1 MATTLKEM
9 IDSDL
14 GKTISL
20 LTADTKDIAEIDK
33 YVAEY
38 EELDRTIRDT
48 QVGTVQKDK
57 VIGTGEKSKT
67 VKAIKIPVSFQ
78 KKIVSTSCAFEF
90 GAPVTLVPSEQN
102 ELFVELK
109 RLWKEN
115 RVDDKLQQAKL
126 IQKTQTQCALH
137 FFLKDVDATLKA
149 TTDNGAVKKQIKV
162 NVLSHKEGKMSPYFD
177 STGDMIAFV
186 WEYAS
191 KDVEGKTINN
201 VWIFDSTSVYKCDSS
216 AGDMTLLSSE
226 LHGFDR
232 IPVVYMYQDYPEWH
246 DVQSL
251 IDRFE
256 VSLSKLGASNDYSGY
271 PLLKTYGDVSSLPDR
286 NDDGKTINF
295 PMKIDED
302 SGKEVH
308 GDAEFLTND
317 NAPESVKLEM
327 EKIEQLIY
335 SLSYTP
341 NLSFE
346 NMKSI
351 GTLSGVALKLMFL
364 DSIIKSKLNE
374 GENRTIVERII
385 NIFIGGTITSTMI
398 KLKGKPLTVD
408 VKFNSILPN
417 DTVEAVNIV
426 TGAIGAGAMSKK
438 TAVEY
443 IGINNDTEAELA
455 LIEADKAGVQPTV

>member
-1 MATTLKEM
+1 MATLKEM

-20 LTADTKDIAEIDK
+20 LTANTKDPAQIDK
-33 YVAEY
+33 YVSEFY
-38 EELDRTIRDT
+38 ELDRKIRET
-48 QVGTVQKDK
+48 QVGLLQKDK
-57 VIGTGEKSKT
+57 IVGTGERSKT
-67 VKAIKIPVSFQ
+67 VKSIKIPVSFQ

-90 GAPVTLVPSEQN
+90 GAPVTLVPSEAN
-102 ELFVELK
+102 DLFNELK

-115 RVDDKLQQAKL
+115 RIDDKLQQAKL

-137 FFLKDVDATLKA
+137 FYIKDVDSTVKA
-149 TTDNGAVKKQIKV
+149 TTNNADIKKQIKV
-162 NVLSHKEGKMSPYFD
+162 NVLSQKEGKMSPYFD
-177 STGDMIAFV
+177 STGDMTAFI

-191 KDVEGKTINN
+191 KDENNKTVNN
-201 VWIFDSTSVYKCDSS
+201 VWIFDSINVYKCNNS
-216 AGDMTLLSSE
+216 AGQMALISSD

-232 IPVVYMYQDYPEWH
+232 IPIVYMAQDYPEWH
-246 DVQSL
+246 DVQDL

-271 PLLKTYGDVSSLPDR
+271 PLLKTYGDITSLPDR

-295 PMKIDED
+295 PIKVDGD
-302 SGKEVH
+302 TGKEIH
-308 GDAEFLTND
+308 GNAEFLTND

-341 NLSFE
+341 NLSFD
-346 NMKSI
+346 NIKSI

-374 GENRTIVERII
+374 GENRTIVERIV
-385 NIFIGGTITSTMI
+385 NIFIGGTINTTI
-398 KLKGKPLTVD
+398 VKLKGNALEID

-417 DTVEAVNIV
+417 DTMEAVNIV
-426 TGAIGAGAMSKK
+426 TGAINAGAMSKK

-443 IGINNDTEAELA
+443 IGINTDTETELT
-455 LIEADKAGVQPTV
+455 LIKEDLAGVQPTV

>member
-1 MATTLKEM
+1 MATLKEM

-20 LTADTKDIAEIDK
+20 LTANTKDPAQIDK
-33 YVAEY
+33 YVSEY
-38 EELDRTIRDT
+38 YELDRKIRET
-48 QVGTVQKDK
+48 QVGLLQKDK
-57 VIGTGEKSKT
+57 IVGAGEKSKT
-67 VKAIKIPVSFQ
+67 VKSIKIPVSFQ

-90 GAPVTLVPSEQN
+90 GAPVTLVPSEAN
-102 ELFVELK
+102 DLFNELK

-115 RVDDKLQQAKL
+115 RIDDKLQQAKL

-137 FFLKDVDATLKA
+137 FYIKDVDATVKA
-149 TTDNGAVKKQIKV
+149 TTNNADIKKQIKV
-162 NVLSHKEGKMSPYFD
+162 NVLSQKEGKMSPYFD
-177 STGDMIAFV
+177 STGDMTAFI

-191 KDVEGKTINN
+191 KNEDNKTVNN
-201 VWIFDSTSVYKCDSS
+201 VWIFDSINVYKCNNS
-216 AGDMTLLSSE
+216 AGQMELISSDI
-226 LHGFDR
+226 HGFDR
-232 IPVVYMYQDYPEWH
+232 IPIVYMAQDYPEWH
-246 DVQSL
+246 DVQDL

-271 PLLKTYGDVSSLPDR
+271 PLLKTYGDITSLPDR

-295 PMKIDED
+295 PIKVDGD
-302 SGKEVH
+302 TGKEIH
-308 GDAEFLTND
+308 GNAEFLTND

-385 NIFIGGTITSTMI
+385 NIFIGGTINTTI
-398 KLKGKPLTVD
+398 VKLKSTALEID

-417 DTVEAVNIV
+417 DTMEAVNIV
-426 TGAIGAGAMSKK
+426 TGAINAGAMSKK
-438 TAVEY
+438 TGVEY
-443 IGINNDTEAELA
+443 IGINSDTENELT
-455 LIEADKAGVQPTV
+455 LIKEDLAGVQPTV